1 MVSPR
6 DHMIPRLASSTKHH
20 FYLPKK
26 STQNVDSYYDQQSSS
41 RLESNNN
48 NKVSI
53 TETSNMPSPIIESR
67 KVESKLFNGHDKTRP
82 NTYREIVR

>member
-1 MVSPR
+1 MDVKNGCKLIFVMTIFLLSL
-6 DHMIPRLASSTKHH
+6 I
-20 FYLPKK
+20 K
-26 STQNVDSYYDQQSSS
+26 STNSSD
-41 RLESNNN
+41 N